1 MGPVRGARALFLQ
14 GDFMVTSL
22 SATTFGTAGSRF
34 VTLLAALLALAL
46 LAGCAGSRGG
56 TIPYNVENFG
66 RPDEP
71 AVLTIE
77 EDYKIAGGDTLQIDV
92 FQVPDLSGER
102 TVNLT
107 GQISVPL
114 IGNVNAAGLTVAQ
127 LDQLITQR
135 LGSKYLQ
142 NPDVSVGVKSS
153 ARRNITLAGSVRQPG
168 LYPVNG
174 PMTLVQAIAL
184 ARGTGDDA
192 NPRQVA
198 IVRTIDG
205 KRQGAAFD
213 LVSIQRGRMED
224 PEVYSGDLIIVNG
237 SSVRAWQREIL
248 TALPILGFFRPF

>member
-1 MGPVRGARALFLQ
+1 MSLQPLKLQ
-14 GDFMVTSL
+14 GILLVL
-22 SATTFGTAGSRF
+22 SRF
-34 VTLLAALLALAL
+34 TIDVLGSCARNLRACLLFIGLAASLA
-46 LAGCAGSRGG
+46 LAGCAGTRGG
-56 TIPYNVENFG
+56 PIPYNVENFKA
-66 RPDEP
+66 PDEP
-71 AVLTIE
+71 TVLTLE
-77 EDYKIAGGDTLQIDV
+77 KDYKIAGGDTLQVDV

-107 GQISVPL
+107 GQINMPL
-114 IGNVNAAGLTVAQ
+114 IGSIDVAGLTTAQ
-127 LDQLITQR
+127 LDQLLTQR
-135 LGSKYLQ
+135 LSAKYLQ
-142 NPDVSVGVKSS
+142 NPDVAVGVKSS

-174 PMTLVQAIAL
+174 PLTLVQAVAL
-184 ARGTGDDA
+184 ARGFGDDA

-213 LVSIQRGRMED
+213 LVSIQRGQMDD

>member
-1 MGPVRGARALFLQ
+1 LSVTRRFESDVLRSFGRCLRSLLLLLGLGA
-14 GDFMVTSL
+14 SL
-22 SATTFGTAGSRF
+22 A
-34 VTLLAALLALAL
+34 

-56 TIPYNVENFG
+56 PIPYNVENFKQ
-66 RPDEP
+66 PDEP
-71 AVLTIE
+71 TVLTLE
-77 EDYKIAGGDTLQIDV
+77 QDYKIAGGDTLQIDV

-102 TVNLT
+102 AVNLT
-107 GQISVPL
+107 GQINMPL
-114 IGNVNAAGLTVAQ
+114 IGSIDVAGLTTAQ
-127 LDQLITQR
+127 LDSLLTQR
-135 LGSKYLQ
+135 LSARYLQ
-142 NPDVSVGVKSS
+142 NPDVAVGVKSS

-174 PMTLVQAIAL
+174 PMTLVQAVAL
-184 ARGTGDDA
+184 ARGYDDNA

-198 IVRTIDG
+198 IVRTIAG

-213 LVSIQRGRMED
+213 LLSIQRGQMDD